1 MTNKLWTPSKKRIN
15 EANITKFIEDINHYH
30 QLEIRNYNQLHKW
43 SIDNTSL
50 FWDAIWQFVDIRSSQ
65 GYTKVV
71 DDISQFPGTKW
82 FVNSK
87 LNFAENLLRFKDDKI
102 ALVLRN
108 ENYNRTTITYKELT
122 MTCKN

>member
-43 SIDNTSL
+43 SIDNISL

-71 DDISQFPGTKW
+71 DDISQFPGT
-82 FVNSK
+82 
-87 LNFAENLLRFKDDKI
+87 
-102 ALVLRN
+102 
-108 ENYNRTTITYKELT
+108 
-122 MTCKN
+122 

>member
-43 SIDNTSL
+43 SIDNISL

-65 GYTKVV
+65 G
-71 DDISQFPGTKW
+71 
-82 FVNSK
+82 
-87 LNFAENLLRFKDDKI
+87 
-102 ALVLRN
+102 
-108 ENYNRTTITYKELT
+108 
-122 MTCKN
+122 